1 MANIHPATPRFLPDT
16 TQFIGLVRLSAARW
30 AGPKDNLGAPH
41 VTSLLTEV
49 AGSSAYGTCLGREK
63 LSTTMEFDKTFFF
76 LPVKSGQKAFGG
88 IAQGDWFLSF
98 WSPNSILLQVTQ

>member
-1 MANIHPATPRFLPDT
+1 M
-16 TQFIGLVRLSAARW
+16 SAGRW

-63 LSTTMEFDKTFFF
+63 LSTTMEFDKTRVFCCPLKAEKKLLGGLPKDIGFVF
-76 LPVKSGQKAFGG
+76 LES
-88 IAQGDWFLSF
+88 
-98 WSPNSILLQVTQ
+98 